1 PVQHASS
8 CTERRYRPSRPLE
21 PRPCRAAAPS
31 GRTPLTGAGGN
42 RPGDRNKVCAE
53 CTLAHR
59 LMIFDYQGPLDVP
72 AYYIATPRGAY
83 MLTAGPNRPA
93 GPVVFTSTARLDAF
107 LRYHRSRWGA
117 IEGACAARLPI
128 RL

>member
-1 PVQHASS
+1 
-8 CTERRYRPSRPLE
+8 
-21 PRPCRAAAPS
+21 
-31 GRTPLTGAGGN
+31 
-42 RPGDRNKVCAE
+42 
-53 CTLAHR
+53 
-59 LMIFDYQGPLDVP
+59 MIFDYQGPLDVP

-128 RL
+128 RLGEYRAQLAESSAAAGLLLYVDPRPPVLPAADLDADSLRLL